1 MKNHIKDSNKKL
13 AIIGGENHSD
23 SVKKKKEMSISTEVY
38 IWLQMVD
45 CVHVF
50 LSCPPLRPYNKKF
63 ISSMK
68 MLKEKQHFT
77 NKRDILV
84 YHFWKN
90 KEGCEL
96 KD

>member
-13 AIIGGENHSD
+13 AIIGGKTVVIVSGKPRET
-23 SVKKKKEMSISTEVY
+23 SISTEVY

-50 LSCPPLRPYNKKF
+50 VSCPLLRPYKKKF
-63 ISSMK
+63 VSSVR

-77 NKRDILV
+77 NK
-84 YHFWKN
+84 
-90 KEGCEL
+90 
-96 KD
+96 